1 LRFNRASFK
10 SKKYYTAPRYAFYVT
25 GYATKMITIKTK
37 DEITVL
43 RAGGKILSRILKK
56 IAAEVQPG
64 VSTEK
69 LEKIACDLIEAAG
82 GRPAFKNYEMGNGRY
97 FPTAL
102 CASINNEI
110 VHGLPVPGR
119 ILKEGDIIG
128 LDIGMEYPVTKKEAI
143 KFNIKNRFSSLG
155 GYYTDMATTVA
166 VGKVNKNAKQLM
178 DVTRRALEVGIKEAR
193 PGNTLNNL
201 GTAIQDFVEKEG
213 FSVVKDLVG
222 HGVGHRVHEEP
233 EVFNYEFVSYGIRD
247 TVLKPGMVIAIEPMV
262 NFGREG
268 TKTGSDGFSIL
279 TADGSLSAHFEHTIA
294 ITEKGKIIIT
304 E

>member
-1 LRFNRASFK
+1 
-10 SKKYYTAPRYAFYVT
+10 
-25 GYATKMITIKTK
+25 MITIKTK
-37 DEITVL
+37 QEIEVL

-56 IAAEVQPG
+56 IAAEVKPG

-69 LEKIACDLIEAAG
+69 LEKMACEMIEAAG
-82 GRPAFKNYEMGNGRY
+82 GRPAFKDYEMGSGRY

-102 CASINNEI
+102 CTSINNEV
-110 VHGLPVPGR
+110 VHGLAIPGR

-128 LDIGMEYPVTKKEAI
+128 LDIGMEYPVTKKEAE
-143 KFNIKNRFSSLG
+143 KFNIKNRYSDLG
-155 GYYTDMATTVA
+155 GYYTDMTYTLP
-166 VGKVNKNAKQLM
+166 VGKISKDAKRLL
-178 DVTRRALEVGIKEAR
+178 DVTRKSLEIGIREAK
-193 PGNTLNNL
+193 PGNSLNKL
-201 GTAIQDFVEKEG
+201 GAAIQNYVESEG

-222 HGVGHRVHEEP
+222 HGVGHQVHEEP

-247 TVLKPGMVIAIEPMV
+247 TILKPGMVIAIEPMV
-262 NFGREG
+262 NFGRAE
-268 TKTGSDGFSIL
+268 TKTGRDGFSIV